1 MEEQDELSVLFDKVE
16 QLIESNRLLKQE
28 NIQLKHAASE
38 SQSERERLLQHNE
51 LARKKVTEMIA
62 RLKAMEHEHG

>member
-1 MEEQDELSVLFDKVE
+1 MEEQDELSVLFEQVE
-16 QLIESNRLLKQE
+16 QLIESNRQLRQE
-28 NIQLKHAASE
+28 IAQLKRAASE

-51 LARKKVTEMIA
+51 LARKKVSEMIA